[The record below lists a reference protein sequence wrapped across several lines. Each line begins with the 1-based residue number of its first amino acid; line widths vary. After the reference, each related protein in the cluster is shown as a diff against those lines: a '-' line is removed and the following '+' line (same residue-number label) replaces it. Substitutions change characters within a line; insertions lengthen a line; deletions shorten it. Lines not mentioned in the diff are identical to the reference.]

1 MDQKQGSLERMKNM
15 VDKNEKGQS
24 TIEFILT
31 FSFAIGISFLFISQ
45 TLNLTIGFLVH
56 YATYMGGRTFLTHDT
71 SSNELSSVLASAGN
85 TAKKSFAR
93 YSLSRF
99 DISPTVEI
107 ISPERGS
114 SLFSGIT
121 AKYERLL
128 TPYKMVGGGK
138 KATYFSEGFLGK
150 EPTRNQCFRLTCTA
164 MGLSSCTEAKD
175 ITLFDNGC

>member
-1 MDQKQGSLERMKNM
+1 M

-56 YATYMGGRTFLTHDT
+56 YGTYMGGRTFLTHDN
-71 SSNELSSVLASAGN
+71 SSNELSSVLATAGN
-85 TAKKSFAR
+85 AAKKSFAR
-93 YSLSRF
+93 YGLTRF
-99 DISPTVEI
+99 DIKPVVEV
-107 ISPERGS
+107 ISPEQGT

-121 AKYERLL
+121 AQYQRLL

-138 KATYFSEGFLGK
+138 KATYHSEGFLGK
-150 EPTRNQCFRLTCTA
+150 EPTRNQCFQLTCTA
-164 MGLSSCTEAKD
+164 MGLSACTEAKD